1 MNNDSRLLAEA
12 YEMLLEAKKKLSPG
26 QRKIAAQAPPQDE
39 ITGADFKAL
48 KGKKKHLKEDAGSP
62 DAGSTLNVQPGD
74 WGDSYQEVKGLIDQL
89 ISYGIDKSVLSG
101 VLQYAEEVGY
111 TGESVDNLIKLIQ
124 HFNGRGVQDS

>member
-1 MNNDSRLLAEA
+1 M
-12 YEMLLEAKKKLSPG
+12 
-26 QRKIAAQAPPQDE
+26 IA
-39 ITGADFKAL
+39 
-48 KGKKKHLKEDAGSP
+48 
-62 DAGSTLNVQPGD
+62 GD